1 MRLYEQPCAAV
12 QVGRKR
18 YPLRLTYDRVLFVLD
33 ALNDPL
39 LTDQDRLRLALGL
52 LMRGRVPRSL
62 HLQEQLLNAI
72 MAAID
77 QQNKKHDGPPSRSGT
92 RPTSDSDCSQSRSEA
107 QHGACRRDGPP
118 VMSLI
123 QDAPLIHAAFR
134 QAYGID
140 LHKVDLPWETFC
152 LLLSGLPENTR
163 FCEVVAI
170 RARPIPQ
177 PDKHNG
183 KYIEELLKA
192 KASVALELSPE
203 QQESSFQTGLNS
215 LAKSLMAWAMHYADT
230 EPDAKPRHQSQ
241 KVVKPHE

>member
-33 ALNDPL
+33 ALKDPL

-77 QQNKKHDGPPSRSGT
+77 QQNKKH
-92 RPTSDSDCSQSRSEA
+92 
-107 QHGACRRDGPP
+107 DGPP

-177 PDKHNG
+177 PDKHNA

-192 KASVALELSPE
+192 KASVALELTPE
-203 QQESSFQTGLNS
+203 QQESSFQSGLNS
-215 LAKSLMAWAMHYADT
+215 LAQSLMAWAMHYADT

-241 KVVKPHE
+241 KGGETA

>member
-33 ALNDPL
+33 ALKDPL

-52 LMRGRVPRSL
+52 LMRGRVPRSF
-62 HLQEQLLNAI
+62 HLQEQLLSAI

-77 QQNKKHDGPPSRSGT
+77 QQNKKH
-92 RPTSDSDCSQSRSEA
+92 
-107 QHGACRRDGPP
+107 DGPP

-140 LHKVDLPWETFC
+140 LHNVDLPWETFC

-192 KASVALELSPE
+192 KASVALELTPE
-203 QQESSFQTGLNS
+203 QQESSFQAGLNS
-215 LAKSLMAWAMHYADT
+215 LAQSLMAWAMHYADT

>member
-12 QVGRKR
+12 QIGRKR

-33 ALNDPL
+33 ALKDPL

-77 QQNKKHDGPPSRSGT
+77 QQNKKHDGPP
-92 RPTSDSDCSQSRSEA
+92 
-107 QHGACRRDGPP
+107 

-140 LHKVDLPWETFC
+140 LHNVDLPWETFC

-177 PDKHNG
+177 PDKHNA

-192 KASVALELSPE
+192 KASVALELTPE
-203 QQESSFQTGLNS
+203 QRESSFQAGLNS
-215 LAKSLMAWAMHYADT
+215 LAQSLMAWAMHYADT

>member
-33 ALNDPL
+33 ALKDPL

-52 LMRGRVPRSL
+52 LMRGRVPRSF
-62 HLQEQLLNAI
+62 HLQEQLLSAI

-77 QQNKKHDGPPSRSGT
+77 QQNKKH
-92 RPTSDSDCSQSRSEA
+92 E
-107 QHGACRRDGPP
+107 GPP

-140 LHKVDLPWETFC
+140 LHNVDLPWETFC

-163 FCEVVAI
+163 FCEVVVI

-192 KASVALELSPE
+192 KASVALELTPE
-203 QQESSFQTGLNS
+203 QQESSFQAGLNS
-215 LAKSLMAWAMHYADT
+215 LAQSLMAWAMHYADT

>member
-33 ALNDPL
+33 ALKDPL

-77 QQNKKHDGPPSRSGT
+77 QQNKKHDGPP
-92 RPTSDSDCSQSRSEA
+92 
-107 QHGACRRDGPP
+107 

-140 LHKVDLPWETFC
+140 LHNVDLPWGTFC

-192 KASVALELSPE
+192 KASVALELTPE
-203 QQESSFQTGLNS
+203 QQESSFQAGLNS
-215 LAKSLMAWAMHYADT
+215 LAQSLMAWAMHYADT

-241 KVVKPHE
+241 KVVKSHE